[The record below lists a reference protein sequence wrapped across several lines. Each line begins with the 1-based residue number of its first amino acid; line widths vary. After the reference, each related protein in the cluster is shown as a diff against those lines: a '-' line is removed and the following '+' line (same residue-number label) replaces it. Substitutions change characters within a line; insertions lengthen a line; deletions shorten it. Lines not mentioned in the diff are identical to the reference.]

1 MKKWMVLA
9 ICFVCASGTM
19 AQVYVTRTG
28 AVNFFS
34 KTPLEDI
41 KAENGQV
48 YAAVDLSKKTIA
60 FSMLLKSFLF
70 RKELMQEHFNEN
82 YVESDKFPK
91 STFKGS
97 FTGDVVAGK
106 TNTIQVQG
114 VLSLHGVEKNVSASA
129 TLELKDGGLAG
140 SSKFELIPE
149 DFKITI
155 PGIVRD
161 KIAKQI
167 DVQVMIDC
175 KPVK

>member
-1 MKKWMVLA
+1 
-9 ICFVCASGTM
+9 
-19 AQVYVTRTG
+19 
-28 AVNFFS
+28 
-34 KTPLEDI
+34 
-41 KAENGQV
+41 
-48 YAAVDLSKKTIA
+48 
-60 FSMLLKSFLF
+60 MLLKSFLF

-91 STFKGS
+91 SVFKGS

-106 TNTIQVQG
+106 VNTIQVQG
-114 VLSLHGVEKNVSASA
+114 VLSLHGVEKNFSTSAR
-129 TLELKDGGLAG
+129 LELKDEGLSG
-140 SSKFELIPE
+140 VSKFQLTPE

-161 KIAKQI
+161 KIAKQM